1 MPKLSPVTTT
11 RFSADRAVFR
21 STYESVG
28 ASKESK
34 LVAPVPT
41 SDDTVTPAYPRELRG
56 QPALLVG
63 SWHCTV
69 VAEVHAVL
77 RAPYPSTAALA
88 DKSADPKFSPVTVT
102 ELRPLEA
109 MFRNAVDSTGLSY
122 EKNLGPVPVSRFT
135 VRANVGSSRFAVM
148 QLTDV
153 DDDHELVRQS
163 LERTVSVAVS
173 SNQPKLR
180 PVTLM
185 DDPPVSGELPTT

>member
-88 DKSADPKFSPVTVT
+88 DKSADWRFSPVTVT

-109 MFRNAVDSTGLSY
+109 MFRNAVDSTELSY